1 MLSTKER
8 ILKAALKHF
17 AQDGYAAAS
26 VSQIAATLGLSKGA
40 LYKHYAG
47 KRALLS
53 ALVRHLKEQDAQ
65 RAAQFE
71 MPVKT
76 RRKTPQAYRQT
87 AATALLQYSQAQ
99 FDYWTQDPLAAPF
112 RKMLALEQYRD
123 KKMSVLYQQYL
134 GEGPLGYVSDLF
146 AAWGLKNPAEK
157 AVAFYAPMFLY
168 YSLYDA
174 AQDKPSVTAQ
184 AKKHLAVTLQKI
196 LQK

>member
-17 AQDGYAAAS
+17 SQDGYGAAS
-26 VSQIAATLGLSKGA
+26 ISQIATTLGLSKGA
-40 LYKHYAG
+40 LYKHYAS
-47 KRALLS
+47 KRALLN
-53 ALVRHLKEQDAQ
+53 AIVQHLRDQDAL
-65 RAAQFE
+65 RAAQFA

-76 RRKTPQAYRQT
+76 RKQTPQAYRQT

-99 FDYWTQDPLAAPF
+99 FDYWTRDPVAAPF
-112 RKMLALEQYRD
+112 RKMLTLEQYRD
-123 KKMSVLYQQYL
+123 KKMAALYQQYI
-134 GEGPLGYVSDLF
+134 GGGPLGYVSDLF

-157 AVAFYAPMFLY
+157 ATAFYAPMFLY

-184 AKKHLAVTLQKI
+184 AKKHLAATLQKI